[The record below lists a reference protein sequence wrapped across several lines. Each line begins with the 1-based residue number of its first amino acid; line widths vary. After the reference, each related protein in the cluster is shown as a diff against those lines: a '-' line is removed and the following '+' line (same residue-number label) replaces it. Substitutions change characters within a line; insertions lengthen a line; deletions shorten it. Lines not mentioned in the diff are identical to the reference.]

1 MKSSQI
7 KGSCAPLS
15 PQPEPPCNYLAHPGH
30 FLQCMWPLH
39 MDSMKSSGLR
49 MSLLLI
55 TLLFGFCCL
64 ITVIAGEVG
73 ESSSAKDEAAGGIFT
88 HSTYMDKIY
97 GFLSCLVAVLLY
109 GSNFVPVKKVNTGDG
124 MFFQWISCAAIWVVG
139 LVGDTLFRSSKAHPA
154 AMLGGVIWATGNI
167 TSVPVVK
174 CIGLGLGLLLW
185 GASGLLIGWASSR
198 FGLFGLDPEEV
209 SKPVLNYCGAGLCL
223 LSAVIFFFVK
233 SDVQN
238 PTSLEATPILI
249 EERSLSDIPLPSDSW
264 VDTISPK
271 TKRPLGCI
279 IAVLSGFLSGSAF
292 VPMLYIKH
300 HATSNSSMF
309 AGSSQ
314 NDLDYCFA
322 QSSGIFIASTVYFTM
337 YCAVMKNRPRIYP
350 RAILPGAWER
360 PAVCFCLM
368 CGADRLSSY
377 GLLKN
382 LRSTNAHQL
391 PAGGSTY
398 HKTTSTPCLTS
409 YPHQIII

>member
-1 MKSSQI
+1 
-7 KGSCAPLS
+7 
-15 PQPEPPCNYLAHPGH
+15 
-30 FLQCMWPLH
+30 MWPLH

-73 ESSSAKDEAAGGIFT
+73 GEVVCIFSQQQGRKSSSAKDEAAGGIFT

-350 RAILPGAWER
+350 RAILPGFLTGIMWGVGTYCWLLAN
-360 PAVCFCLM
+360 
-368 CGADRLSSY
+368 RLLGPVVTFPIVTAGY
-377 GLLKN
+377 GLVAALWGIVVFKEVKGLGN
-382 LRSTNAHQL
+382 VLLFVFASCVVLT
-391 PAGGSTY
+391 GSL
-398 HKTTSTPCLTS
+398 LTAFS
-409 YPHQIII
+409 KI